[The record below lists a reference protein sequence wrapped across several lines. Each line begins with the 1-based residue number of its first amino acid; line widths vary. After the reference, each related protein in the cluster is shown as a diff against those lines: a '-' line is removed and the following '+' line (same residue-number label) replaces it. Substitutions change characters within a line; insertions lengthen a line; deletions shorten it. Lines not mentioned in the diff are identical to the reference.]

1 MGAKK
6 DKHKASNKGRE
17 PAGDKETMDI
27 PRSEYDGLLKEK
39 ERADQYYDR
48 WLRLQAEFENTKKRL
63 DRERIE
69 AIKYASTDIIAKI
82 LPIVDD
88 FDRAVEAVRA
98 TKDIEALLKGVEI
111 IRAEIDRIL
120 KQDGVERIEA
130 LGQPFDPHVHEAMM
144 MVETDDHP
152 EGTVVEELQPGYK
165 LNGRLLRPAKVKV
178 SKKKSV

>member
-1 MGAKK
+1 MIAKRDKSK
-6 DKHKASNKGRE
+6 DPKKGKE
-17 PAGDKETMDI
+17 PAEKGDTLDI
-27 PRSEYDGLLKEK
+27 PRNEYDALLKEK
-39 ERADQYYDR
+39 ERADQHYDK

-69 AIKYASTDIIAKI
+69 AIRYASTDIIAKI

-88 FDRAVEAVRA
+88 FDRAVEAVKA
-98 TKDIEALLKGVEI
+98 TKDIDSLLKGVQI
-111 IRAEIDRIL
+111 IRAEIDKVL
-120 KQDGVERIEA
+120 KDDGVERVES

-152 EGTVVEELQPGYK
+152 DGTVIEELQPGYR

-178 SKKKSV
+178 SKKKV